1 MLEKIYDKYD
11 FDQDYEVYK
20 YGQQVLIFNSI
31 VNIFMFIL
39 GLCLHEGLMTLVWM
53 LAFSGLRVNLGGY
66 HCDSPVKCFVSSN
79 LIFFLS
85 MLSYKYLSSYFLL
98 LFIPLGILFMLFF
111 KYIPFINKKAKIC
124 DVFMITS
131 IFIFI
136 ISEKQLG
143 LYHTLNFVLLALMML
158 SIYYHSIFNGNNYA
172 YAFQKGA

>member
-98 LFIPLGILFMLFF
+98 LFIPLGILFMLFLLYSVLYLRHSLQ
-111 KYIPFINKKAKIC
+111 KSENCPGRTLRIPLPA
-124 DVFMITS
+124 S
-131 IFIFI
+131 A
-136 ISEKQLG
+136 
-143 LYHTLNFVLLALMML
+143 NFSSAIVN
-158 SIYYHSIFNGNNYA
+158 SST
-172 YAFQKGA
+172 

>member
-98 LFIPLGILFMLFF
+98 LFIP
-111 KYIPFINKKAKIC
+111 KIN
-124 DVFMITS
+124 MIV
-131 IFIFI
+131 I
-136 ISEKQLG
+136 
-143 LYHTLNFVLLALMML
+143 LALCENIILYLMTAKEKVN
-158 SIYYHSIFNGNNYA
+158 S
-172 YAFQKGA
+172 

>member
-53 LAFSGLRVNLGGY
+53 LSFSGLRVNLGGY

-98 LFIPLGILFMLFF
+98 LFIPLGILDR
-111 KYIPFINKKAKIC
+111 KS
-124 DVFMITS
+124 V
-131 IFIFI
+131 
-136 ISEKQLG
+136 
-143 LYHTLNFVLLALMML
+143 V
-158 SIYYHSIFNGNNYA
+158 
-172 YAFQKGA
+172 

>member
-31 VNIFMFIL
+31 VNIFIFIL

-79 LIFFLS
+79 LI
-85 MLSYKYLSSYFLL
+85 

-111 KYIPFINKKAKIC
+111 KYIPFINKKAKITIC
-124 DVFMITS
+124 IELICLLIPKINMIV
-131 IFIFI
+131 I
-136 ISEKQLG
+136 
-143 LYHTLNFVLLALMML
+143 LALCENIILYLMTAKEKVN
-158 SIYYHSIFNGNNYA
+158 S
-172 YAFQKGA
+172 

>member
-39 GLCLHEGLMTLVWM
+39 GLCLHEGFMTLVWM

-79 LIFFLS
+79 LIFF
-85 MLSYKYLSSYFLL
+85 
-98 LFIPLGILFMLFF
+98 
-111 KYIPFINKKAKIC
+111 KYIPFINKKAKIAIC
-124 DVFMITS
+124 IELICLLIPKINMIV
-131 IFIFI
+131 I
-136 ISEKQLG
+136 
-143 LYHTLNFVLLALMML
+143 LALCENIILYLMTAKEKVN
-158 SIYYHSIFNGNNYA
+158 S
-172 YAFQKGA
+172 

>member
-85 MLSYKYLSSYFLL
+85 MLSRISYYYLFHLEYYLCYFL
-98 LFIPLGILFMLFF
+98 
-111 KYIPFINKKAKIC
+111 N
-124 DVFMITS
+124 
-131 IFIFI
+131 IFH
-136 ISEKQLG
+136 L
-143 LYHTLNFVLLALMML
+143 
-158 SIYYHSIFNGNNYA
+158 
-172 YAFQKGA
+172 

>member
-39 GLCLHEGLMTLVWM
+39 GLCLHEGFMTLVWM
-53 LAFSGLRVNLGGY
+53 LAFSGLRVNLCGY

-111 KYIPFINKKAKIC
+111 KYIPFINKKAKIAIC
-124 DVFMITS
+124 IELICLLIPKINMIV
-131 IFIFI
+131 I
-136 ISEKQLG
+136 
-143 LYHTLNFVLLALMML
+143 LALCENIILYLMTAKEKVN
-158 SIYYHSIFNGNNYA
+158 S
-172 YAFQKGA
+172 

>member
-98 LFIPLGILFMLFF
+98 LFIP
-111 KYIPFINKKAKIC
+111 FINKKAKITIC
-124 DVFMITS
+124 IELICLFIPKINMIV
-131 IFIFI
+131 I
-136 ISEKQLG
+136 
-143 LYHTLNFVLLALMML
+143 LALCENIILYLMTAKEKVN
-158 SIYYHSIFNGNNYA
+158 S
-172 YAFQKGA
+172 

>member
-85 MLSYKYLSSYFLL
+85 MLSYKYLSSYYYLFHLEYYLCYFL
-98 LFIPLGILFMLFF
+98 
-111 KYIPFINKKAKIC
+111 N
-124 DVFMITS
+124 
-131 IFIFI
+131 IFH
-136 ISEKQLG
+136 L
-143 LYHTLNFVLLALMML
+143 
-158 SIYYHSIFNGNNYA
+158 
-172 YAFQKGA
+172 

>member
-66 HCDSPVKCFVSSN
+66 HCDSPVKCFVSSKPKIELTSLLVYFDTISN
-79 LIFFLS
+79 SLLKSSLVFLKVSVSSLSLNGLI
-85 MLSYKYLSSYFLL
+85 
-98 LFIPLGILFMLFF
+98 
-111 KYIPFINKKAKIC
+111 
-124 DVFMITS
+124 ITA
-131 IFIFI
+131 
-136 ISEKQLG
+136 
-143 LYHTLNFVLLALMML
+143 VWVAL
-158 SIYYHSIFNGNNYA
+158 
-172 YAFQKGA
+172 

>member
-31 VNIFMFIL
+31 VNIFIFIL

-53 LAFSGLRVNLGGY
+53 LSFSGLRVNLGGY
-66 HCDSPVKCFVSSN
+66 HCDSPVKCFASSN

-111 KYIPFINKKAKIC
+111 KFYFIKPK
-124 DVFMITS
+124 T
-131 IFIFI
+131 I
-136 ISEKQLG
+136 II
-143 LYHTLNFVLLALMML
+143 YFCLNNNF
-158 SIYYHSIFNGNNYA
+158 SIYNYYKKIFM
-172 YAFQKGA
+172 

>member
-1 MLEKIYDKYD
+1 MINMILIKIMKYISMD
-11 FDQDYEVYK
+11 
-20 YGQQVLIFNSI
+20 QQVLIFNSI
-31 VNIFMFIL
+31 VNIFIFIL

-111 KYIPFINKKAKIC
+111 KYIPFINKKAKITIC
-124 DVFMITS
+124 IELYLFTYSKNKYDCYSSFMRKHH
-131 IFIFI
+131 FIFNDSQRKSQFI
-136 ISEKQLG
+136 
-143 LYHTLNFVLLALMML
+143 M
-158 SIYYHSIFNGNNYA
+158 
-172 YAFQKGA
+172 

>member
-111 KYIPFINKKAKIC
+111 KYTMCIEVICLLIPKIN
-124 DVFMITS
+124 MIIVLTL
-131 IFIFI
+131 IENI
-136 ISEKQLG
+136 ISYLMTAKEKV
-143 LYHTLNFVLLALMML
+143 N
-158 SIYYHSIFNGNNYA
+158 S
-172 YAFQKGA
+172 

>member
-66 HCDSPVKCFVSSN
+66 HCNSPVKCFVSSN

-111 KYIPFINKKAKIC
+111 KYIPFINKKSKNYNMYRTYLFTYSKNKYDC
-124 DVFMITS
+124 YSSFMRKHH
-131 IFIFI
+131 FIFND
-136 ISEKQLG
+136 SQRKSQ
-143 LYHTLNFVLLALMML
+143 FVM
-158 SIYYHSIFNGNNYA
+158 
-172 YAFQKGA
+172 

>member
-111 KYIPFINKKAKIC
+111 KYIPFINNNKKYELK
-124 DVFMITS
+124 
-131 IFIFI
+131 
-136 ISEKQLG
+136 
-143 LYHTLNFVLLALMML
+143 
-158 SIYYHSIFNGNNYA
+158 
-172 YAFQKGA
+172 